1 MDIPDKDL
9 ASRLTAR
16 EIKVL
21 RLVLE
26 GCDNQTIAEFLVHD
40 RPPFEH
46 PSPRRSPNKW
56 GVVQRCV

>member
-9 ASRLTAR
+9 AGRLTAR

-21 RLVLE
+21 RLVFE

-46 PSPRRSPNKW
+46 PSLRRSPNLLC
-56 GVVQRCV
+56 VRQRRV